1 MAIES
6 AGEKKY
12 YDFIADRMKRH
23 RILDITWMS
32 LICLAFLSL
41 ASEVEAAFFL
51 GIMLLILGVAIGI
64 SNASSRKAL
73 SKKLNVIENKKKFFN
88 QLVAKDTVEFK
99 DLRLL
104 ITNDYLLK
112 YSDDLYIYKFSEM
125 KNVEIKGNRL
135 YLLDYQNKKYE
146 IAVNEKGKENSFDTA
161 CQLLAILV

>member
-1 MAIES
+1 
-6 AGEKKY
+6 
-12 YDFIADRMKRH
+12 
-23 RILDITWMS
+23 MS
-32 LICLAFLSL
+32 KS
-41 ASEVEAAFFL
+41 
-51 GIMLLILGVAIGI
+51 G
-64 SNASSRKAL
+64 
-73 SKKLNVIENKKKFFN
+73 NKKKFFN

-146 IAVNEKGKENSFDTA
+146 IAVNEKGKNAGGIEKNSA
-161 CQLLAILV
+161 L